1 MSSGR
6 VRISHGDKNNLEKA
20 YYRWAAAFIFVYD
33 ITDKSSFLALEK
45 TIQQINEL
53 VPQNKFFGI
62 LVGNKADLYSKRV
75 FFFQKV
81 FQSFIFIGSGIS

>member
-1 MSSGR
+1 MEKKL
-6 VRISHGDKNNLEKA
+6 IWKA

-62 LVGNKADLYSKRV
+62 LVGNKADLYSQRV
-75 FFFQKV
+75 IFYFMG
-81 FQSFIFIGSGIS
+81 SFV